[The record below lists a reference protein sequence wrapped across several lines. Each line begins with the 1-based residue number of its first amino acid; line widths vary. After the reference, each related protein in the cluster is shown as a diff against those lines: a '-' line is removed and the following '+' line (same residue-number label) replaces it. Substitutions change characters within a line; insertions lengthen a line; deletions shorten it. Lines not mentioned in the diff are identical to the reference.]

1 MTNNSYGSSFDKTN
15 TSLNKRDISFISLS
29 MIVVIIFYSVVIL
42 FYYIPFYSE
51 ISEMYSTNFFA
62 IVITTIILIRISV
75 SIYGA
80 FFLFKIWFSK
90 NSRRFTDLPFIFG
103 IFFFLFIPA
112 KLMDLLVF
120 TSYRLY
126 TDFGFSYYLILNII
140 KLRYFIL
147 TLSILPLFLSGIYL
161 YLFRLNLK
169 KPDLERKILS
179 KKLTVLFSIIY
190 FPLFFFIIIFLNDI
204 TMFSYLGALMTLS
217 SLSFVIWVFLTA
229 HKGKILSEIN
239 SLIISIGFI
248 CYLISNLILPIL
260 VNVIGPTSLEGER
273 IGSLILELGTLFSMI
288 IIILGFLIRRVQS
301 MWILVV
307 SNVGFKRRD

>member
-1 MTNNSYGSSFDKTN
+1 MTNNNYSLSFDKNYTK
-15 TSLNKRDISFISLS
+15 LKKREISFISLS
-29 MIVVIIFYSVVIL
+29 VIAVIFFYSIVIL
-42 FYYIPFYSE
+42 LYYIPFYSE
-51 ISEMYSTNFFA
+51 ISEMYLTNFFA
-62 IVITTIILIRISV
+62 AILTMIILIRISI
-75 SIYGA
+75 STYGA
-80 FFLFKIWFSK
+80 NFLFKIWLSK

-103 IFFFLFIPA
+103 LFFFLFIPA

-120 TSYRLY
+120 TTYRLY

-169 KPDLERKILS
+169 KPDLERKKLS
-179 KKLTVLFSIIY
+179 KKLTVLFSILY
-190 FPLFFFIIIFLNDI
+190 FPVFFIIIIFLNDI
-204 TMFSYLGALMTLS
+204 TMFSYVGALMTLS

-273 IGSLILELGTLFSMI
+273 IGSLILELGTLFSMV
-288 IIILGFLIRRVQS
+288 IIILGFKKKANYKKKIPLISQS
-301 MWILVV
+301 L
-307 SNVGFKRRD
+307 

>member
-1 MTNNSYGSSFDKTN
+1 MTNNNYSSNVDNNYKK
-15 TSLNKRDISFISLS
+15 LRIKDVLILSLS
-29 MIVVIIFYSVVIL
+29 LILVVLFYFIVIL
-42 FYYIPFYSE
+42 FYYIPYYSV
-51 ISEMYSTNFFA
+51 ISEMYFTNYF
-62 IVITTIILIRISV
+62 ITIITIIILIRMLI
-75 SIYGA
+75 SIYA
-80 FFLFKIWFSK
+80 ANFLFKIWLSK
-90 NSRRFTDLPFIFG
+90 KSRRFTDLPFIFG

-190 FPLFFFIIIFLNDI
+190 FPFFFFIIIFLNDI

-229 HKGKILSEIN
+229 YKGKILSEIN

-273 IGSLILELGTLFSMI
+273 IGGLILELGTLFSMI
-288 IIILGFLIRRVQS
+288 IIII
-301 MWILVV
+301 
-307 SNVGFKRRD
+307 GFKKKADYKN